1 MAKCEARAWRRRAT
15 TTITFVVS
23 LACGGAV
30 GDPAPGV
37 AAPPTEE
44 AKELE
49 LLRSMARQTR
59 SPVKT
64 EDFVVSVDGRATIG
78 RPEAAVTLIEFTDLQ
93 CGFCRRHFSSTFPV
107 LLERYVDTGRVRYV
121 FFDFPVE
128 ARHPA
133 ARVAAI
139 AARCAADQNVVQ
151 PMRQRLFA
159 TTEPPRPDQ
168 LREHAVALGLDSAA
182 FSRCL
187 DDDKK
192 AEAVQRDL
200 VLGQQLMIRGTPTFL
215 VGSSQA
221 GGAQVRVVRRIV
233 GAQPLD
239 VFETAIAGVAAEG
252 QRSLAHLPSPAHT
265 D

>member
-1 MAKCEARAWRRRAT
+1 MAKPEAHAWRRRAT
-15 TTITFVVS
+15 PTITLAAS
-23 LACGGAV
+23 LLCGSGV
-30 GDPAPGV
+30 GDTAPGV
-37 AAPPTEE
+37 AAPSKED

-49 LLRSMARQTR
+49 LLRSMVRQR
-59 SPVKT
+59 SVVKN
-64 EDFVVSVDGRATIG
+64 EDFVVSVDGRAAIG
-78 RPEAAVTLIEFTDLQ
+78 RPEAAVTVIEFTDLQ
-93 CGFCRRHFSSTFPV
+93 CGFCRRHFLSTFPA
-107 LLERYVDTGRVRYV
+107 LLERYVDTGQVRYV

-133 ARVAAI
+133 AHVAAI

-159 TTEPPRPDQ
+159 SAEPLGSDQ
-168 LREHAVALGLDSAA
+168 LKKHAVALGLETAD

-187 DDDKK
+187 DDDTK
-192 AEAVQRDL
+192 AEAVRRDL
-200 VLGQQLMIRGTPTFL
+200 ALGQQLAIRGTPTFL

-221 GGAQVRVVRRIV
+221 AGAQVRVARRIV

-239 VFETAIAGVAAEG
+239 VFETAIAGVVAEAQG
-252 QRSLAHLPSPAHT
+252 SLARLPSPARP